1 MLSVYKLMMPMY
13 KENLHFITNDKINEN
28 QTPISQTYIPILF
41 YKHTIIK
48 EVKIWQAILSGGIH
62 GNI

>member
-1 MLSVYKLMMPMY
+1 MY
-13 KENLHFITNDKINEN
+13 KENLHFITNDKINKN
-28 QTPISQTYIPILF
+28 QTLISQTYIPILF

-48 EVKIWQAILSGGIH
+48 EVKIWRAIRSGGIR